1 MVHGQ
6 TTGNPVHR
14 RPAPAWSRKRSASRT
29 SVASLELVAISAA
42 PFGRQCKLRHFKAG
56 SIRGYRRNGPYGH
69 GPPFPPYVGPNTI
82 RRECFMDKKD
92 GHIVET
98 AVEAR
103 GGRLG
108 RPVLVVL
115 IISLVTLIGIFA
127 VIYYGSFG

>member
-1 MVHGQ
+1 
-6 TTGNPVHR
+6 
-14 RPAPAWSRKRSASRT
+14 
-29 SVASLELVAISAA
+29 
-42 PFGRQCKLRHFKAG
+42 
-56 SIRGYRRNGPYGH
+56 
-69 GPPFPPYVGPNTI
+69 
-82 RRECFMDKKD
+82 MDKKD
-92 GHIVET
+92 GRIVET